1 MSVNILLGVP
11 GSGKSYEAVAFHIIP
26 AIEDG
31 RKVVT
36 NLPLNIQ
43 HFKDVYGQDKA
54 DLIHIITSTSQNPIP
69 FKTVEDY
76 QDDWKNEKGQ
86 ACLFVIDECHRP
98 LPLGSTDKKIEDWFA
113 EHRHKGHDVLL
124 ITQSYGK
131 ISKPIRDIIHIVYR
145 VRKNVALGSSSS
157 YVRKVQDG
165 LRGEVVNTAIRKY
178 DPKYF
183 PFYNSHTQSNKSIE
197 EAFAKDIIP
206 IWRNWTF
213 LGAAIL
219 IPIGLY
225 FLLSRPM
232 PFNQT
237 AKPLIKP
244 VQQQSVQT
252 SPVQRSSAQQDTNS
266 KLNANQPEQME
277 SKTKDHDKVAANH
290 PFYKL
295 QMHIGGYLETDK
307 ITNNIKTLF
316 IYNVLLSQNGQVM
329 ATITDRDLIR
339 AGYTIESFGACL
351 MKITYNNFFDYI
363 TCDSPR
369 VSPTAEKN
377 FTQQP
382 QQTAQQ
388 PQGQQGTI

>member
-1 MSVNILLGVP
+1 MPVNILLGVP

-36 NLPLNIQ
+36 NLPLNVQ

-54 DLIHIITSTSQNPIP
+54 DLIRLITPTAQNSIP
-69 FKTVEDY
+69 FKSLEDY

-183 PFYNSHTQSNKSIE
+183 PFYKSHTQSNKSIE
-197 EAFAKDIIP
+197 EAFAKDIVP

-213 LGAAIL
+213 IGAAIL
-219 IPIGLY
+219 LPIGLY

-244 VQQQSVQT
+244 IEQQLPKTSSVDSSSSQQQ
-252 SPVQRSSAQQDTNS
+252 AINS
-266 KLNANQPEQME
+266 NNLQQME
-277 SKTKDHDKVAANH
+277 SKTKEQDKVAANH

-295 QMHIGGYLETDK
+295 QMHIGGFLETNK
-307 ITNNIKTLF
+307 ITDNIKTLF

-329 ATITDRDLIR
+329 ATITDRDLTR

-351 MKITYNNFFDYI
+351 MKITYQNFFDYI

-369 VSPTAEKN
+369 VSPSAEKN

-382 QQTAQQ
+382 Q
-388 PQGQQGTI
+388 GQQGAI

>member
-1 MSVNILLGVP
+1 MPVNILLGVP

-36 NLPLNIQ
+36 NLPLNIE
-43 HFKDVYGQDKA
+43 HFKNVYGQDKA
-54 DLIHIITSTSQNPIP
+54 DLIKTIAPTAQNSIP
-69 FKTVEDY
+69 FKSLEDY
-76 QDDWKNEKGQ
+76 QDDWKNDKGQ

-183 PFYNSHTQSNKSIE
+183 PFYKSHTQSNKSIE
-197 EAFAKDIIP
+197 EAFAKDIVP

-219 IPIGLY
+219 LPIGIY
-225 FLLSRPM
+225 LLLTSPM
-232 PFNQT
+232 PFMPDNS
-237 AKPLIKP
+237 KPILQKP
-244 VQQQSVQT
+244 VQHSPAVVQSTQPQQPNAIT
-252 SPVQRSSAQQDTNS
+252 TTQQ
-266 KLNANQPEQME
+266 QQME
-277 SKTKDHDKVAANH
+277 SKTKEEDKVEANH
-290 PFYKL
+290 PYYKL
-295 QMHIGGYLETDK
+295 QMHIGGYIESEK
-307 ITNNIKTLF
+307 ITENVKSLF
-316 IYNVLLSQNGQVM
+316 MYNVLLSQNGQVM
-329 ATITDRDLIR
+329 ARITDKDLTK
-339 AGYTIESFGACL
+339 AGYQLEALGSCL
-351 MKITYNNFFDYI
+351 FKITYKQFFDYI
-363 TCDSPR
+363 TCDAPT
-369 VSPTAEKN
+369 VSPNSEKN
-377 FTQQP
+377 FEQP
-382 QQTAQQ
+382 QQNKVASNQ
-388 PQGQQGTI
+388 

>member
-1 MSVNILLGVP
+1 MPVNILLGVP

-36 NLPLNIQ
+36 NLPLNIE
-43 HFKDVYGQDKA
+43 HFKNVYGQDKA
-54 DLIHIITSTSQNPIP
+54 DLIRLITPTAQNSIP
-69 FKTVEDY
+69 FKSLEDY

-165 LRGEVVNTAIRKY
+165 LRGEVVNTSIRKY
-178 DPKYF
+178 DSKYF
-183 PFYNSHTQSNKSIE
+183 PFYKSHTQSNKSIE
-197 EAFAKDIIP
+197 EAFAKDIVP

-213 LGAAIL
+213 IGAAIL
-219 IPIGLY
+219 LPIGLY

-244 VQQQSVQT
+244 IQQQSAQT
-252 SPVQRSSAQQDTNS
+252 SPVDSSSTQQQTT
-266 KLNANQPEQME
+266 KPNQLEQME
-277 SKTKDHDKVAANH
+277 SKTKEQDKVAANH

-295 QMHIGGYLETDK
+295 QMHIGGFLETNK
-307 ITNNIKTLF
+307 ITDNIKTLF

-329 ATITDRDLIR
+329 ATITDRDLTR

-351 MKITYNNFFDYI
+351 MKITYQNFFDYI

-369 VSPTAEKN
+369 VSPSAEKN
-377 FTQQP
+377 FTQQS
-382 QQTAQQ
+382 
-388 PQGQQGTI
+388 QGQQGTI

>member
-1 MSVNILLGVP
+1 MPVNILLGVP

-26 AIEDG
+26 AIKDG

-36 NLPLNIQ
+36 NLPLNIE
-43 HFKDVYGQDKA
+43 HFKNVYGQDKA
-54 DLIHIITSTSQNPIP
+54 DLIRIIAPTAQNSIP
-69 FKTVEDY
+69 FKSLEDY

-165 LRGEVVNTAIRKY
+165 LRGEVVNTSIRKY
-178 DPKYF
+178 DSKYF
-183 PFYNSHTQSNKSIE
+183 PFYKSHTQSNKSIE
-197 EAFAKDIIP
+197 EAFAKDIVP

-213 LGAAIL
+213 IGAAIL
-219 IPIGLY
+219 LPIGLY

-252 SPVQRSSAQQDTNS
+252 SPVDSSSTQQQTT
-266 KLNANQPEQME
+266 KPNQLEQME

-295 QMHIGGYLETDK
+295 QMHIGGFLETNK
-307 ITNNIKTLF
+307 ITDNIKTLF
-316 IYNVLLSQNGQVM
+316 MYNVLLSQNGQVM
-329 ATITDRDLIR
+329 ATITDRDLTR
-339 AGYTIESFGACL
+339 AGYTVESFGACL
-351 MKITYNNFFDYI
+351 MKITYQNFFDYI

-369 VSPTAEKN
+369 VSPSAEKN

-382 QQTAQQ
+382 QAQQ